1 MLSVMNT
8 QKTASQSLIY
18 LGTFILTAFLLQA
31 CSTGSNSNSGSEKLF
46 DSGNIAPDATFS
58 YTFQEE
64 GTVDYYCE
72 IHAPDMQGV
81 VQVNAGA
88 EITDR
93 DTVEMIN
100 NQFNPSQITVAPGT
114 EIVWINRAA
123 ESHTVVEG
131 NPSTRNGDDY

>member
-1 MLSVMNT
+1 MKAQNLEDRPYIHFSIIV
-8 QKTASQSLIY
+8 L
-18 LGTFILTAFLLQA
+18 LAFFLQA
-31 CSTGSNSNSGSEKLF
+31 CSTGTNSNSGSEKLF
-46 DSGNIAPDATFS
+46 DSGNIAPDGSFS

-93 DTVEMIN
+93 DTVEMNN

-131 NPSTRNGDDY
+131 NPSTRNGGDY